1 MTDKNIHLTR
11 IVRCLSRVGGTLGFR
26 RKTQSTKAFIL
37 VLAFSL
43 CGFTSANAQ
52 YTSTQYKFNESA
64 ILSGG
69 EVDQTSGSYKS
80 RAGVGETGIGNQ
92 TGTLF
97 QANSGFETTDE
108 EYLDVNLTGG
118 LFDLGLMTSTTT
130 KTFTTNFEVRAY
142 ISHGYS
148 ARVVGPAPQLVSSTP
163 TGRSLSPMSTRG
175 PSVQGT
181 EQYGLNL
188 RANTIPA
195 IGSPIQQ
202 IPDATFSFGYATS
215 DYDVVDQYKYV
226 DGDVIARSDKS
237 SGYTKYFMSFIA
249 NVAENTSGGEYSTAH
264 TVVVTANY

>member
-1 MTDKNIHLTR
+1 MTDKKQNISGKLGL
-11 IVRCLSRVGGTLGFR
+11 LSRVVLFVMFLTLS
-26 RKTQSTKAFIL
+26 K
-37 VLAFSL
+37 FS
-43 CGFTSANAQ
+43 FASAQ

-118 LFDLGLMTSTTT
+118 LFDLGLMTSSTT

-142 ISHGYS
+142 IAHGYS
-148 ARVVGPAPQLVSSTP
+148 ARVVGPAPQLLSSTP

-175 PSVQGT
+175 PSVQGS

-188 RANTIPA
+188 RANTTPA
-195 IGSPIQQ
+195 IGSPVQQ
-202 IPDATFSFGYATS
+202 IPDATFSFGYATA
-215 DYDVVDQYKYV
+215 DYDVLDEYKYV
-226 DGDVIARSDKS
+226 DGDVVARSDKS

-249 NVAENTSGGEYSTAH
+249 NVAESTSGGEYSTAH